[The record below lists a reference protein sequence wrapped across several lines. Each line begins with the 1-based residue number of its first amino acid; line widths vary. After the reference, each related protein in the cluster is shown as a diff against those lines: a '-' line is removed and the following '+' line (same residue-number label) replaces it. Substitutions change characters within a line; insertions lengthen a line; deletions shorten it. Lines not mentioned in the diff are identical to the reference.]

1 MSGTRLNHPR
11 TFIPSEED
19 AIAAKDASPRFAA
32 LKTNGQKSLSL
43 RVESEGG
50 EVTVSIPPS
59 LFRLLSDALTNMAT
73 GNPVTI
79 IPLHAELT
87 TEEAADFLNVSRQF
101 MIQLIEAAELP
112 HGKWGTHHCI
122 RFADLL
128 EYKHK
133 RDAECLQ
140 ALEEMTREA
149 QELGLY

>member
-11 TFIPSEED
+11 TFIPSESD
-19 AIAAKDASPRFAA
+19 AIAAKGASREFAA
-32 LKTNGQKSLSL
+32 LRMTAQNTLSL
-43 RVESEGG
+43 CAKSEEG
-50 EVTVSIPPS
+50 EVTVSIPAS
-59 LFRLLSDALTNMAT
+59 LFRLLSDVLTNMAS

-79 IPLHAELT
+79 MPLHAELT
-87 TEEAADFLNVSRQF
+87 TDEAAGFLNISRQF

-112 HGKWGTHHCI
+112 HGKSGTIHHI

-128 EYKHK
+128 EYKRK

-140 ALEEMTREA
+140 AMEEMTREA